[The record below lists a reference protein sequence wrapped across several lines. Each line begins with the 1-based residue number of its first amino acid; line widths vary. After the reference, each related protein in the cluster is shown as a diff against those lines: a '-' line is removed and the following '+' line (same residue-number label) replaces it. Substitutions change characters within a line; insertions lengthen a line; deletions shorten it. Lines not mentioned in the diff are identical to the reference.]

1 MENKYVVKIANV
13 FANYIEVE
21 AKDEESAK
29 EVAKEIINKEDIVK
43 SFKHYYEATI
53 PPEHW
58 GVITKEEF
66 DKLQAQEKEAAEKE
80 LAEQE
85 KQ

>member
-1 MENKYVVKIANV
+1 MNKYVVKVANV
-13 FANYIEVE
+13 FANYIEVDAE
-21 AKDEESAK
+21 DESRAKDAAK
-29 EVAKEIINKEDIVK
+29 DVLNKEDIVK

-66 DKLQAQEKEAAEKE
+66 DKLQEEKASEEAEKE
-80 LAEQE
+80 KE
-85 KQ
+85 

>member
-1 MENKYVVKIANV
+1 MNKYVVKVANV
-13 FANYIEVE
+13 FANYIEVDAE
-21 AKDEESAK
+21 NEAAAKDAAK
-29 EVAKEIINKEDIVK
+29 DVLNKEDIVK

-66 DKLQAQEKEAAEKE
+66 DKLQEEKASEEAEKE
-80 LAEQE
+80 KE
-85 KQ
+85 

>member
-1 MENKYVVKIANV
+1 MENNKYVVKVANV

-21 AKDEESAK
+21 APDEAGAKLAAK
-29 EVAKEIINKEDIVK
+29 EKITKDDLVN

-53 PPEHW
+53 PEEHW

-66 DKLQAQEKEAAEKE
+66 DRLQEEQRIEQEKESDNK
-80 LAEQE
+80 L
-85 KQ
+85 

>member
-1 MENKYVVKIANV
+1 M
-13 FANYIEVE
+13 FANYIEVDAE
-21 AKDEESAK
+21 DESRAKDAAK
-29 EVAKEIINKEDIVK
+29 DVLNKEDIVK

-66 DKLQAQEKEAAEKE
+66 DKLQEEKASEEAEKE
-80 LAEQE
+80 KE
-85 KQ
+85 

>member
-1 MENKYVVKIANV
+1 MNKYVVKIANV
-13 FANYIEVE
+13 FANYVEV
-21 AKDEESAK
+21 DVNIEESAK
-29 EVAKEIINKEDIVK
+29 EAAKEIIGKEDIVK

-66 DKLQAQEKEAAEKE
+66 DKLQAEEKAAAEKA

-85 KQ
+85 NQ

>member
-1 MENKYVVKIANV
+1 MNKYVVKAINV
-13 FANYIEVE
+13 FANYIEVDAE
-21 AKDEESAK
+21 NEEGAK
-29 EVAKEIINKEDIVK
+29 EAAKNLLSKDDIVT

-66 DKLQAQEKEAAEKE
+66 DKLQKEEE
-80 LAEQE
+80 AEQ
-85 KQ
+85 KN